1 MAKTPISLRRLSA
14 ACLLLGLSACSSLGR
29 SAVDDPAPV
38 VWLLGEVHDNPAG
51 HQQRFT
57 QLQSRVLQGWRPAIA
72 MEQFDR
78 EQQPALDQALRECGD
93 ASCVIQRVAGD
104 SAAWH
109 WSYYQPLI
117 QLALTQ
123 HLPLL
128 AANLSRGDAVKV
140 MRQGYAA
147 ALDPA
152 TLQRFALDLPV
163 TPDLLARQREEIIVS
178 HCHKLPL
185 SMVDGM
191 VRAQIARDVWMAQV
205 LSPYATS
212 GVVLLAGNGHVRR
225 DLGVPRWLAQI
236 GIRHSQSVG
245 FIEVAD
251 SAEFD
256 RVHLLPPHPRPDSCD
271 EL

>member
-1 MAKTPISLRRLSA
+1 MANFPTCLCRLSA
-14 ACLLLGLSACSSLGR
+14 ACLLLCLSACGSLGI
-29 SAVDDPAPV
+29 AVAHDPAPA
-38 VWLLGEVHDNPAG
+38 VWLLGEVHDNPVG
-51 HQQRFT
+51 HQQRFAL
-57 QLQSRVLQGWRPAIA
+57 LQSRVAQGWRPAIA

-78 EQQPALDQALRECGD
+78 EQQPALDQAMRECGD
-93 ASCVIQRVAGD
+93 ASCVAQRVAGD

-109 WSYYQPLI
+109 WSYYQPVI

-128 AANLSRGDAVKV
+128 AANLSRADAVKV

-147 ALDPA
+147 SIDPG
-152 TLQRFALDLPV
+152 TLQRFALDQPLPAE
-163 TPDLLARQREEIIVS
+163 LLAQQREEIIVS

-185 SMVDGM
+185 SMVDAM
-191 VRAQIARDVWMAQV
+191 VRAQIVRDVWMAKV
-205 LSPYATS
+205 LSPYAAS
-212 GVVLLAGNGHVRR
+212 GVVLLAGSGHVRR

-236 GIRHSQSVG
+236 GISDSQSVG

-251 SAEFD
+251 KAEFD
-256 RVHLLPPHPRPDSCD
+256 RVHLIPPHPRPDPCD

>member
-1 MAKTPISLRRLSA
+1 MINFLLSRRCLCVASLLT
-14 ACLLLGLSACSSLGR
+14 GLSACSSLGI
-29 SAVDDPAPV
+29 STANDPAPA

-51 HQQRFT
+51 HQQRLAL
-57 QLQSRVLQGWRPAIA
+57 LQSRVAQGWRPAIA

-109 WSYYQPLI
+109 WSYYQPVI

-123 HLPLL
+123 RLPLL

-140 MRQGYAA
+140 VRQSFAA
-147 ALDPA
+147 AIDPP
-152 TLQRFALDLPV
+152 TMQRFALDQPLPA
-163 TPDLLARQREEIIVS
+163 DLLAQQREEIIVS
-178 HCHKLPL
+178 HCHKLPAG
-185 SMVDGM
+185 MVDGM

-205 LSPYATS
+205 LSPYAAS

-236 GIRHSQSVG
+236 GISNSWSIGYV
-245 FIEVAD
+245 EAAD
-251 SAEFD
+251 RAEFD
-256 RVHLLPPHPRPDSCD
+256 IVHLIPPHPRPNPCD

>member
-1 MAKTPISLRRLSA
+1 MTPFPIALSCLGC
-14 ACLLLGLSACSSLGR
+14 ACLLLALGGCGSR
-29 SAVDDPAPV
+29 GVAAANDPAPA

-51 HQQRFT
+51 HQQRFKL
-57 QLQSRVLQGWRPAIA
+57 LQTRVLQGWRPAIA

-93 ASCVIQRVAGD
+93 AACVIQRVAGK
-104 SAAWH
+104 SQAWH
-109 WSYYQPLI
+109 WSYYQPVI

-128 AANLSRGDAVKV
+128 AANLSRGDAIKV

-152 TLQRFALDLPV
+152 TLQRFSLDLPV
-163 TPDLLARQREEIIVS
+163 TPDLLAQQREAIIVS

-236 GIRHSQSVG
+236 GIPHSQSVG

-256 RVHLLPPHPRPDSCD
+256 LVHLIPPHPRPDPCD